1 MTLNTVTI
9 LLALYNGEPYLPAQ
23 LESIANQTF
32 EDWEVLVSDD
42 HSTDASA
49 SMVQAYAAQQR
60 SGRIG
65 LLHGPRSGGAANFL
79 YLLAQAPE
87 TTSYCAFSDQDDVWL
102 PHKLARAVAAL
113 AVADTRPAAYFS
125 RTLICAAD
133 LSKPRPSRKLRKAC
147 GFRNALVQNVMPG
160 NTIVMNAAARGLLQN
175 ILAQTDAA
183 VRAQV
188 VVHDWWVYQTLSGC
202 GALLIWDEEPGL
214 LYRQHIGNQ
223 IGANAGLRAQLHR
236 FGVMLRGGY
245 VDWNRRN
252 LMALNAAKP
261 WFTAEN
267 QALLQEFVVAHGA
280 DTGLARMR
288 ALRRAGLY
296 RQGWLGQMSLYV
308 AALIKRL

>member
-1 MTLNTVTI
+1 MTPNTVTI
-9 LLALYNGEPYLPAQ
+9 LLALYNGEAHLRAQ

-42 HSTDASA
+42 QSTDTGASI
-49 SMVQAYAAQQR
+49 VQAYAAQQI

-87 TTSYCAFSDQDDVWL
+87 TASYCAFSDQDDVWL

-113 AVADTRPAAYFS
+113 TTADTRPAAYFS

-133 LSKPRPSRKLRKAC
+133 LSRSHPSRKLRKAF
-147 GFRNALVQNVMPG
+147 GFRNALVQNVMAG
-160 NTIVMNAAARGLLQN
+160 NTIVMNAAARSLLQK
-175 ILAQTDAA
+175 ILAQTDAS

-188 VVHDWWVYQTLSGC
+188 VVHDWWVYQMLSGC

-214 LYRQHIGNQ
+214 LYRQHAGNQ
-223 IGANAGLRAQLHR
+223 IGANVGLSAQLHR
-236 FGVMLRGGY
+236 LGLMLRGGY
-245 VDWNRRN
+245 ADWNRRN

-267 QALLQEFVVAHGA
+267 QALLEEFVLAQRTKG
-280 DTGLARMR
+280 GLMRLR

-296 RQGWLGQMSLYV
+296 RQGWLGQISLYA
-308 AALIKRL
+308 AALLKRL